1 MALVMKNFKYT
12 AVNEKGKTVKG
23 SAQGTNKTMVERF
36 LEMQNM
42 SVVSVEEHNTLLTRM
57 QNFSVG
63 AAFKPQTLSFYL
75 KQLGALLGAGQK
87 LIYCLE
93 MLADKQKGA
102 AVKRI
107 CFKLYQEV

>member
-42 SVVSVEEHNTLLTRM
+42 SVLSVEEHNTLLTRM
-57 QNFSVG
+57 I
-63 AAFKPQTLSFYL
+63 
-75 KQLGALLGAGQK
+75 K
-87 LIYCLE
+87 L
-93 MLADKQKGA
+93 
-102 AVKRI
+102 
-107 CFKLYQEV
+107 EV